1 MFIIYNFC
9 KTRKRMKH
17 IARTNILCKNA
28 NKILNFE
35 GSTKHFFTYLLILLS
50 GLTLMISVLYL
61 NNQSQKDNN
70 QRILIQ
76 SSSVITFL
84 SYLLDLVSY
93 LANNLKIIFQ
103 LTALLFIITDLV
115 NFWNLASIYIF
126 LPI

>member
-1 MFIIYNFC
+1 
-9 KTRKRMKH
+9 MKH
-17 IARTNILCKNA
+17 KARTNIHCKHA
-28 NKILNFE
+28 NRNLNFE
-35 GSTKHFFTYLLILLS
+35 GSSKRFSTYLLILLS

-61 NNQSQKDNN
+61 NSQSQKFNN

-84 SYLLDLVSY
+84 SYLLDLVSS
-93 LANNLKIIFQ
+93 LANTLKIIFQ